1 MDGYRFPLFVDLRGK
16 KAVVVGA
23 GPIAQRRIGVLLDFG
38 ADVTVIAP
46 TCEALPKQVHYI
58 HRTYEKGDLA
68 GAFLAVAATNDRAV
82 NHQIGQDAGNAG
94 IFVTVADCREESTFY
109 FPAICKGGGLVSG
122 IVSQG
127 EAHQKTARA
136 AKAIRALLEELE

>member
-1 MDGYRFPLFVDLRGK
+1 MDGNRFPLFVDLRGK
-16 KAVVVGA
+16 KVVVVGA
-23 GPIAQRRIGVLLDFG
+23 GPIARRRIGVLLEFG

-46 TCEALPKQVHYI
+46 DCDMLPEQVHGVR
-58 HRTYEKGDLA
+58 RTYQSGDLD

-82 NHQIGQDAGNAG
+82 NHQIGQDAVKSG

-122 IVSQG
+122 VVSQG
-127 EAHQKTARA
+127 NAHQKTARA
-136 AKAIRALLEELE
+136 AKAIRALLEDLE